1 MFELKKLKEL
11 YEKEFQ
17 KELKNLTKPEYVKSQ
32 ILRNVTYEN
41 LLKICERNPSKISIV
56 EDLIKSDIY
65 LNEWF
70 RKSFINSINEIK
82 EKHKNINYVV

>member
-1 MFELKKLKEL
+1 MDELKKLKEL

-17 KELKNLTKPEYVKSQ
+17 KELKNLTKPKYVKQ

-41 LLKICERNPSKISIV
+41 LLKICERIPSKISIV
-56 EDLIKSDIY
+56 EDLIKSDVY
-65 LNEWF
+65 LNEWY

-82 EKHKNINYVV
+82 EKHKNIDYVV

>member
-1 MFELKKLKEL
+1 MDELKKLKEL

-17 KELKNLTKPEYVKSQ
+17 KELKNLTKPKYVKNQ
-32 ILRNVTYEN
+32 ILRNIAYEN
-41 LLKICERNPSKISIV
+41 LLKICKRDSSKISIV

-65 LNEWF
+65 LNEWY

>member
-1 MFELKKLKEL
+1 MDELKKLKEL

-17 KELKNLTKPEYVKSQ
+17 KELKNLTKPKYVKQ

-41 LLKICERNPSKISIV
+41 LLKICERIPNKISIV
-56 EDLIKSDIY
+56 EDLIKSDVY
-65 LNEWF
+65 LNEWY